1 MLLPVVLSELV
12 DSDNQKPRRGKTV
25 EWIKQRHQLGSFHNI
40 IKQVIVE
47 DQYAFKKMSWMSVED
62 FEALR

>member
-12 DSDNQKPRRGKTV
+12 DSDNQKPPRGKTG
-25 EWIKQRHQLGSFHNI
+25 EWIKQRHQLGSFQNI

-47 DQYAFKKMSWMSVED
+47 DQYAFKEISWMSVED